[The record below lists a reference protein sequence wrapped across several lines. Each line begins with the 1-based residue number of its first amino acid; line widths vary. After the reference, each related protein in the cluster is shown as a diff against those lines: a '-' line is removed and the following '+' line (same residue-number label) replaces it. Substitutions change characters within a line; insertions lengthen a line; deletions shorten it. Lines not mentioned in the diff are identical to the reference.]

1 MHNFGSPA
9 DLDYMLRVAIGN
21 DGTMHNVEC
30 IMHNFGSPAD
40 LDYMLRVAIGN
51 GGTMHNA

>member
-30 IMHNFGSPAD
+30 IISE
-40 LDYMLRVAIGN
+40 
-51 GGTMHNA
+51 GTKCLGL